1 VGGSAPDIIWNTGQ
15 PAGDYYKNKW
25 IIDLTS
31 YYSSKSPYTG
41 QPWQDSFR
49 EGLLQGVK
57 DPNLGNAMLGMPIAI
72 VSVNLYYNKDI
83 FKAVGLDPN
92 APPQSWGQVLADARK
107 VKDSGMDYVPYSVQN
122 SISWNLGWMEGFIM
136 DQLWW
141 DVVPK
146 LDIITK
152 NGSLENSEQ
161 ALGVRT
167 GVVDPADPRMVD
179 FFRFMKEM
187 AKYFNKGFN
196 AASWE
201 YEGLFNTGKAAMN
214 LNGSW
219 FPSQVVQNKITLN
232 YGATPM
238 PYVDSTISRYAYNK
252 PKRYAVGM
260 GSAEMVV
267 TQRAKD
273 GGRADAAVDFLR
285 YLTDPKTGAK
295 AFAEAYLLVPV
306 VKGVQLPDV
315 VKAAEQG
322 LGTDLMSFNW
332 QVSNFTPEEN
342 SKYRVALQ
350 TFLEDATA
358 PEAFVTQYK
367 EIVMAGVD
375 QVIKDH
381 PEWKVDD
388 YVSKVSK

>member
-1 VGGSAPDIIWNTGQ
+1 MI
-15 PAGDYYKNKW
+15 
-25 IIDLTS
+25 
-31 YYSSKSPYTG
+31 
-41 QPWQDSFR
+41 
-49 EGLLQGVK
+49 
-57 DPNLGNAMLGMPIAI
+57 GMHIAI
-72 VSVNLYYNKDI
+72 VSVNLYYNKDA

-92 APPQSWGQVLADARK
+92 APPKSWGQVLAYAK
-107 VKDSGMDYVPYSVQN
+107 TVKESGKDYVPYSVQN
-122 SISWNLGWMEGFIM
+122 SISWNLEWMERFIM

-146 LDIITK
+146 LDVITK
-152 NGSLENSEQ
+152 NGNLEISEQ

-167 GVVDPADPRMVD
+167 GVVDPADPRVVD

-219 FPSQVVQNKITLN
+219 FPNQVAQNKITLN
-232 YGATPM
+232 YGSTPM
-238 PYVDSTISRYAYNK
+238 PYVDRSISKYAYNK
-252 PKRYAVGM
+252 PKLYNVADM
-260 GSAEMVV
+260 GEAEMVV

-295 AFAEAYLLVPV
+295 AFAEAFLLVPV
-306 VKGVQLPDV
+306 VTGVQLPDV

-322 LGTDLMSFNW
+322 LGTELLSFNW
-332 QVSNFTPEEN
+332 GVSNFTPEAN

-350 TFLEDATA
+350 QFLEDATT
-358 PEAFVTQYK
+358 PEAFVALYK
-367 EIVMAGVD
+367 DIVMAGAA
-375 QVIKDH
+375 QTIKDH
-381 PEWKVDD
+381 PEWRIDD
-388 YVSKVSK
+388 YVSKVAK